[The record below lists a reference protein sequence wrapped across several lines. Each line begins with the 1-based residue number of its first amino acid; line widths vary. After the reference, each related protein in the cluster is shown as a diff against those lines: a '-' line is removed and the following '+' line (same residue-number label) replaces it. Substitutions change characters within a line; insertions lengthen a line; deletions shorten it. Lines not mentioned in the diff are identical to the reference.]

1 MDRLRKPHSRKGL
14 IGVMPHLR
22 LILKNVVPIAFAGLL
37 ALAAPSARAGPADA
51 GAFLVAL
58 NKAAIETL
66 NDTTISEDQR
76 HKKFRK
82 LAQKSFDVPSISK
95 FVLGINWRRATPAQR
110 EEFLD
115 VFEDVNLQRF
125 MPLFTKYAD
134 QVFTVTKVR
143 QHEEKPRLY
152 FVTSTI
158 SREEAPTATV
168 EWRITKRDDEYKI
181 LDVVAEGVSMALT
194 LRKEYG
200 SVVKNSGLD
209 GLIAQLREKVKSDS
223 APVNAT
229 PQ

>member
-1 MDRLRKPHSRKGL
+1 
-14 IGVMPHLR
+14 MPHPYR
-22 LILKNVVPIAFAGLL
+22 RPVWFVLIVLAGLL
-37 ALAAPSARAGPADA
+37 AVPASVAQAGPEDA

-58 NKAAIETL
+58 NKTAIETL

-76 HKKFRK
+76 HQDFRK
-82 LAQKSFDVPSISK
+82 LAQESFDVARISK

-125 MPLFTKYAD
+125 MPLFTQYSD
-134 QVFTVTKVR
+134 RVFTVTRVR

-158 SREEAPTATV
+158 SGGESPTATV
-168 EWRITKRDDEYKI
+168 EWRVTKRDDVHRI

-209 GLIAQLREKVKSDS
+209 GLIAQLREKVESEDRTANS
-223 APVNAT
+223 TA
-229 PQ
+229 Q

>member
-1 MDRLRKPHSRKGL
+1 MPQPCRRPEWFVL
-14 IGVMPHLR
+14 IVL
-22 LILKNVVPIAFAGLL
+22 AGLL
-37 ALAAPSARAGPADA
+37 AVPASVAQAGPEDA
-51 GAFLVAL
+51 GAFLDAL
-58 NKAAIETL
+58 NKTAIETL
-66 NDTTISEDQR
+66 NDTAISEDQR
-76 HKKFRK
+76 LQEFRK
-82 LAQKSFDVPSISK
+82 LAQKSFDVPRISK

-143 QHEEKPRLY
+143 QHKEKPRLY

-168 EWRITKRDDEYKI
+168 EWRVAKRDDEYRI
-181 LDVVAEGVSMALT
+181 LDVIAEGVSMALT

-200 SVVKNSGLD
+200 SVVKNLGID
-209 GLIAQLREKVKSDS
+209 GLIAQLREKVKSEDRAANS
-223 APVNAT
+223 T

>member
-1 MDRLRKPHSRKGL
+1 
-14 IGVMPHLR
+14 MPHLR
-22 LILKNVVPIAFAGLL
+22 PILKSVVFVALAGLL
-37 ALAAPSARAGPADA
+37 AMPTQRAQAGPEDA

-58 NKAAIETL
+58 NKTAIETL
-66 NDTTISEDQR
+66 NDTTIGEDQR
-76 HKKFRK
+76 HKEFRK
-82 LAQKSFDVPSISK
+82 LAQKSFDVPRISK

-125 MPLFTKYAD
+125 MPLFTQYAD
-134 QVFTVTKVR
+134 QIFTVTKVR
-143 QHEEKPRLY
+143 QHKEKPRLY

-158 SREEAPTATV
+158 SREESPTATV
-168 EWRITKRDDEYKI
+168 EWRVTKRDDEYKI

-209 GLIAQLREKVKSDS
+209 GLIDQLRQKVKADS
-223 APVNAT
+223 PPANST